1 MSPRSTCDGE
11 GGRGGEERT
20 KHVCENLFKT
30 RRNHPGRARRADV
43 ARRGRGR
50 AARASRTHQLGLHG
64 SRRHLSPFARPRA
77 SRGSRT
83 LSPVRGRS
91 SRCSLRPRPSRRS
104 RVRLSPGS
112 ARVRAGG
119 VESRRS
125 RRRGRTLASRGTKT
139 RRAGVSPGEQ
149 KDVPFTVRRVASL
162 PARFHVPESC
172 VLYERRTSRGSATL
186 YWRVARIRSTP
197 LLLSSPPAR
206 RSAVNSLPRVSRDV
220 RPVASSSARAGSRL
234 GMVASGRSDALSF
247 TRSAVGALAQLL
259 AVGWVVSVALTLTS
273 GSALANLP
281 AAVLGVYALRVLAQ
295 VRLDARWDATT
306 RRLSLSVT
314 RVAPGDPAD
323 PSAGS
328 FVAPANGAR
337 EGSAAK
343 RAPVPG
349 AASPHPSRDVPSSS
363 PAPPP
368 LHPADREAELRD
380 LLRRHDPPPAMP
392 IPPRTASSARGPA
405 SATTS
410 SATSSYTSGTAAS
423 PATSASRTTSR
434 VSSTPPS
441 SSSPT
446 ARAAPT
452 STASSSASSRTFS
465 RRNSNTSETRGTRAE
480 AWTPTCASRPPPP
493 TAPSPHNSENAEG
506 YIRA

>member
-1 MSPRSTCDGE
+1 M
-11 GGRGGEERT
+11 
-20 KHVCENLFKT
+20 FKT

-273 GSALANLP
+273 GSAGEPPGRRARGVR
-281 AAVLGVYALRVLAQ
+281 AARAGASAPRRPMGRHHASTQ
-295 VRLDARWDATT
+295 PERDARRA
-306 RRLSLSVT
+306 RRPRGPLR
-314 RVAPGDPAD
+314 RVVRRPRER
-323 PSAGS
+323 
-328 FVAPANGAR
+328 R
-337 EGSAAK
+337 EGGVRGEA
-343 RAPVPG
+343 RARPRRGVSPPLPRRSLLLLPR
-349 AASPHPSRDVPSSS
+349 ASPSSS
-363 PAPPP
+363 RRPRGGAP
-368 LHPADREAELRD
+368 
-380 LLRRHDPPPAMP
+380 
-392 IPPRTASSARGPA
+392 
-405 SATTS
+405 
-410 SATSSYTSGTAAS
+410 
-423 PATSASRTTSR
+423 
-434 VSSTPPS
+434 
-441 SSSPT
+441 
-446 ARAAPT
+446 
-452 STASSSASSRTFS
+452 
-465 RRNSNTSETRGTRAE
+465 
-480 AWTPTCASRPPPP
+480 
-493 TAPSPHNSENAEG
+493 
-506 YIRA
+506 

>member
-1 MSPRSTCDGE
+1 MCARICSKREETTRAAPGGRTSRAE
-11 GGRGGEERT
+11 GGVALRERRERT
-20 KHVCENLFKT
+20 SLACTGAAAISLRSLV
-30 RRNHPGRARRADV
+30 RAR
-43 ARRGRGR
+43 
-50 AARASRTHQLGLHG
+50 
-64 SRRHLSPFARPRA
+64 

-172 VLYERRTSRGSATL
+172 VLYGRRTSRGSATV

-380 LLRRHDPPPAMP
+380 LLRRHDPPPLRGELSEFSAAAP
-392 IPPRTASSARGPA
+392 LRRSHGPGFGGDREARG
-405 SATTS
+405 
-410 SATSSYTSGTAAS
+410 
-423 PATSASRTTSR
+423 
-434 VSSTPPS
+434 
-441 SSSPT
+441 
-446 ARAAPT
+446 
-452 STASSSASSRTFS
+452 
-465 RRNSNTSETRGTRAE
+465 RR
-480 AWTPTCASRPPPP
+480 
-493 TAPSPHNSENAEG
+493 
-506 YIRA
+506 